1 MRPPPGVRF
10 VTPVADREWVVTEI
24 SSTDGVNCP
33 RTEGP
38 GLEEL
43 ECRDVAEA
51 LVVEE
56 PLDEAGAALLSCA
69 FALTLTRLAI
79 VTQETKS

>member
-38 GLEEL
+38 GLEER
-43 ECRDVAEA
+43 ECRAAAVA
-51 LVVEE
+51 LVAGE
-56 PLDEAGAALLSCA
+56 PLDEAGALFSCA
-69 FALTLTRLAI
+69 FALALTRLAI